1 MPTIDLGKVVGP
13 QGPQGERGPA
23 GPQGIQGER
32 GEAGP
37 QGIQGIQGEQGV
49 QGERG
54 PQGIQGERGP
64 AGENGLPGATGPQGA
79 TGPKGDTGA
88 QGVQGIQ
95 GVPGKSAYESACDA
109 GYVGTESAFNAA
121 MTGVPAHI
129 ANKSNPHGV
138 TAAQLGVP
146 TVAEMNAA
154 LSAIPTPDV
163 SGQISTHN
171 ASAEAHSDIRDAI
184 FTRVPKSGGTM
195 TGGLT
200 VEISGLRHIVSVN
213 ANSKVAYMQ
222 YNDPTNSVAAN
233 LGWSNTQL
241 YYQVSNDMS
250 TWTKYPIL
258 HTGNKNQIFTYGTED
273 LVDGVSALET
283 GKLYFVYK

>member
-1 MPTIDLGKVVGP
+1 MPTIDLGKVIGP

-37 QGIQGIQGEQGV
+37 QGIQGIQGEPGV

-64 AGENGLPGATGPQGA
+64 AGESGIQGVAGPAGPTGPQGPA
-79 TGPKGDTGA
+79 
-88 QGVQGIQ
+88 GVQGIQGVQ

-109 GYVGTESAFNAA
+109 GFSGTEAEFNSA
-121 MTGVPAHI
+121 MTNVSGHI

-138 TAAQLGVP
+138 TAAQVGAP

-171 ASAEAHSDIRDAI
+171 ASADAHSDIREAI
-184 FTRVPKSGGTM
+184 IGRVPKSGGTM
-195 TGGLT
+195 TGNLT
-200 VEISGLRHIVSVN
+200 VEKSGIRHIFSVN
-213 ANSKVAYMQ
+213 TSSNVAYQQ
-222 YNDPTNSVAAN
+222 YNDTSRNVAAN
-233 LGWSNTQL
+233 IGLSDSQL
-241 YYQVSNDMS
+241 YYQTTADMQ
-250 TWTKYPIL
+250 TWNKYPIL

-283 GKLYFVYK
+283 GKLYFVYE